1 MQAFLTA
8 LIQRS
13 VSMSALALVLLALS
27 PLLARRCASKW
38 LYGAWM
44 VIVAGL
50 VVPFRLP
57 TRTVQIRAEA
67 VPAAVR
73 PIFSAGSG
81 TVPAAVSAV
90 APAVSADP
98 AVPWD
103 RLAGALWIAGVA
115 AFLLY
120 HGLRHARFLGMVKRW
135 SEPAQGKILKVLE
148 ASEREMG
155 IAGRIGLRICP
166 CVSSPMVTG
175 FRNAVILLPRS
186 DFSEEELKYIL
197 RHELVHF
204 RRKDLWL
211 RGLVVLAAA
220 VHWFNPMVYLIAK
233 AAALQCELSCDAAVV
248 DGIGPEGRRKYGEVL
263 LGAVK
268 SRPKARTAFSSNFY
282 SGKKGMKKRIFAILD
297 TRKKKAGILVLC
309 LILLGTLGTGTAV
322 AVGGQGTGG
331 RSASPTDSFSEL
343 RTLAGEWAEAVKN
356 RDGKAQYALLSP
368 KCQAAVYDE
377 YSAGHWSTGTSSP
390 WVESYEISVDRNRK
404 NSAAVTYRYA
414 TSTGFAGDYEQ
425 TLSFAEQN
433 GKFLIDG
440 FSEPKEVSQTAS
452 DVSSDSQVG
461 AFLSSAD
468 GRDFQ
473 GAANRFVK
481 VYLIGDIREMKRC
494 LSNPESGR
502 NDFSMAGRTV
512 DWKSLTLKIAPE
524 AVGENAVSAEYEIF
538 LPGGGSQSLCF
549 TMEKT
554 GGEWKTASYKA
565 EK

>member
-81 TVPAAVSAV
+81 TAPAAVSAV

-297 TRKKKAGILVLC
+297 TRKKKSRNPRPLSDSPRDFGNRHGGRRRRAGNRRPECFPDGFFQRTPHSCREMGRGGQKPRRKGPVRPAEPEMPGRRIRRIQRRPLVDRHLQP
-309 LILLGTLGTGTAV
+309 
-322 AVGGQGTGG
+322 VGGK
-331 RSASPTDSFSEL
+331 L
-343 RTLAGEWAEAVKN
+343 
-356 RDGKAQYALLSP
+356 
-368 KCQAAVYDE
+368 
-377 YSAGHWSTGTSSP
+377 
-390 WVESYEISVDRNRK
+390 
-404 NSAAVTYRYA
+404 
-414 TSTGFAGDYEQ
+414 
-425 TLSFAEQN
+425 
-433 GKFLIDG
+433 
-440 FSEPKEVSQTAS
+440 
-452 DVSSDSQVG
+452 
-461 AFLSSAD
+461 
-468 GRDFQ
+468 
-473 GAANRFVK
+473 
-481 VYLIGDIREMKRC
+481 
-494 LSNPESGR
+494 
-502 NDFSMAGRTV
+502 
-512 DWKSLTLKIAPE
+512 
-524 AVGENAVSAEYEIF
+524 
-538 LPGGGSQSLCF
+538 
-549 TMEKT
+549 
-554 GGEWKTASYKA
+554 
-565 EK
+565 